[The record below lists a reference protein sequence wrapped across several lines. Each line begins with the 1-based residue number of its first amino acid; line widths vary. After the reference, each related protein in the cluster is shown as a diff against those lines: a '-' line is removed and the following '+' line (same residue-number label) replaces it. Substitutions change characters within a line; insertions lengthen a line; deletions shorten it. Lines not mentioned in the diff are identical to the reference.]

1 MTSVQKGI
9 KVAAIVLAVFII
21 CIIINAILSV
31 VGYFGLSNNNK
42 NYNNTFSNI
51 KNIEID
57 LNSANVELRSG
68 EEFRV
73 EANNVSDNLKV
84 RERNGNLYIEEDTF
98 WLWNNSGGEII
109 IYVPS
114 ILDKLSIDTAAG
126 TTTINDITS
135 RSTDLDMGAG
145 ILKVSNSSLADLELD
160 CGVGDISLMGEILG
174 RSSIDAGV
182 GEINLNLTGGEE
194 LYSLDIDK
202 GIGNITING
211 TNFDNTTYGS
221 GVNRIDIDGGIGNI
235 TVDF

>member
-73 EANNVSDNLKV
+73 EANNVSDNFKV
-84 RERNGNLYIEEDTF
+84 REGNGNLYIEEDTF

-194 LYSLDIDK
+194 LYSLNVDK

-211 TNFDNTTYGS
+211 IDFDSTTYGS
-221 GVNRIDIDGGIGNI
+221 GVNKIDIDGGVGDI
-235 TVDF
+235 TIDF

>member
-211 TNFDNTTYGS
+211 IDFDSTTYGS
-221 GVNRIDIDGGIGNI
+221 GVNKIDIDGGVGDI
-235 TVDF
+235 TIDF